1 MNKTWITALTVA
13 GVAGSAGAAF
23 AGVAAN
29 DGHQGQVEAQ
39 GITAISSIPSTNSG
53 AGAGEASYRVGSAG
67 TVTISNTA
75 GVISVQSALPS
86 AGWTVVGY
94 TNPAGHVE
102 VQFTNGLQTVTF
114 SADVVGG
121 VTVAS
126 LALAPNPGVVDT
138 TVAAPMELE
147 PITSPVLVPAPLP
160 ATPGPTFP
168 AITFPAAT
176 PAPPVTVGKQP
187 AATTPTAPKQTP
199 APVTTTSTS
208 KATSSSGGS
217 HEDDDEDEGYENE
230 EEDDD

>member
-23 AGVAAN
+23 AGVTAN
-29 DGHQGQVEAQ
+29 TDHQGQVEAQ
-39 GITAISSIPSTNSG
+39 GITAISSIPSPSTVPG
-53 AGAGEASYRVGSAG
+53 AQTASYQVGSAG

-75 GVISVQSALPS
+75 GVISVQSALPA

-102 VQFTNGLQTVTF
+102 VQFTNSLQTVTF

-126 LALAPNPGVVDT
+126 LALGPNPGVVDT
-138 TVAAPMELE
+138 TAAAPMELE
-147 PITSPVLVPAPLP
+147 PITSPSLVPAPLP
-160 ATPGPTFP
+160 ATPVATFP
-168 AITFPAAT
+168 I
-176 PAPPVTVGKQP
+176 APPVTSGSHSG
-187 AATTPTAPKQTP
+187 ASTPTTPKQTP

-208 KATSSSGGS
+208 KATGSTGGS
-217 HEDDDEDEGYENE
+217 YEDDDDDDEYEGDEYE

>member
-29 DGHQGQVEAQ
+29 DQHQGQAEAQ
-39 GITAISSIPSTNSG
+39 GITAISSIPTPSTV
-53 AGAGEASYRVGSAG
+53 AGAQTATYQVGSAG
-67 TVTISNTA
+67 TVTVSNTA

-94 TNPAGHVE
+94 TNPSSHVE
-102 VQFTNGLQTVTF
+102 VQFTNSLQTVTF

-126 LALAPNPGVVDT
+126 LALAPGSGATDT

-160 ATPGPTFP
+160 ATPVATFP
-168 AITFPAAT
+168 AVTLPIT
-176 PAPPVTVGKQP
+176 PPVSGGSHSG
-187 AATTPTAPKQTP
+187 ATTPTTPKPTP

-208 KATSSSGGS
+208 KATSSSGGGY
-217 HEDDDEDEGYENE
+217 EDDEDEDEGYEHE